1 MPARTNSRLEQ
12 SGVYCELHRIVK
24 KIISVHVSVFLVTD
38 RASFLGISVV
48 GQSNRDG
55 DGGIYV
61 GSIMKG
67 SVVFHFCYES
77 LSLL

>member
-1 MPARTNSRLEQ
+1 VLWNAYKYSYH
-12 SGVYCELHRIVK
+12 SVYSE
-24 KIISVHVSVFLVTD
+24 HVLLTD

-48 GQSNRDG
+48 GQSNRAG

-67 SVVFHFCYES
+67 SVIFHCFH
-77 LSLL
+77 LSPCRGVKYCN

>member
-1 MPARTNSRLEQ
+1 MCAA
-12 SGVYCELHRIVK
+12 
-24 KIISVHVSVFLVTD
+24 VHECDRVHMCACLLAD

-48 GQSNRDG
+48 GQSNRAG

-67 SVVFHFCYES
+67 SVVFHFYDES
-77 LSLL
+77 LSMA